1 MSMIVPVILCGG
13 SGTRLWPLSRQAY
26 PKQFLTLAAERPLL
40 QSTVLRLEGLSDLAA
55 PVAVCSDEHRFI
67 VAEQLRGVGVTPAAI
82 ILEPVGRGTA
92 PAVAMAALRVAEKG
106 GDPLLLVLAADHVI
120 RDEASF
126 RAGVEAAVPA
136 AEAGHLLTFGIAPTG
151 PETGYGYIRFGGTL
165 LGQARR
171 VEQFVEKPDRPTAE
185 AYVASGNYLW
195 NSGMFLFR
203 ASAFLEELARFRPEI
218 LLSCRTAVT
227 AAVTDLDFL
236 RPEPEVFGAC
246 PSDSIDFAV
255 MERTSR
261 AGVVALNCG
270 WSDVGSFSALWEAG
284 THDQSGNVLSGDVLA
299 IDTRNSLVLAQRLV
313 VTLAVEDM
321 VVVDTPDAVLVASKD
336 RVQDVRG
343 IVERLRAAGRDE
355 WKHHR
360 KIHRPWGSYV
370 SIDAA
375 ESFQVKRITV
385 SPGATLSLQKH
396 RHRAEHWVVV
406 RGAARVTRG
415 EEVFTLTENQST
427 YIPLGVVHR
436 LENPGATPLELIE
449 VQSGSYLGEDDI
461 VRLEDAYGR
470 TGPQP

>member
-1 MSMIVPVILCGG
+1 
-13 SGTRLWPLSRQAY
+13 
-26 PKQFLTLAAERPLL
+26 
-40 QSTVLRLEGLSDLAA
+40 
-55 PVAVCSDEHRFI
+55 
-67 VAEQLRGVGVTPAAI
+67 
-82 ILEPVGRGTA
+82 
-92 PAVAMAALRVAEKG
+92 
-106 GDPLLLVLAADHVI
+106 
-120 RDEASF
+120 
-126 RAGVEAAVPA
+126 
-136 AEAGHLLTFGIAPTG
+136 
-151 PETGYGYIRFGGTL
+151 
-165 LGQARR
+165 
-171 VEQFVEKPDRPTAE
+171 
-185 AYVASGNYLW
+185 
-195 NSGMFLFR
+195 MFLFR
-203 ASAFLEELARFRPEI
+203 ASAFLEELARFRPEMLI
-218 LLSCRTAVT
+218 SCRAAVT
-227 AAVTDLDFL
+227 GAVTDLDFL
-236 RPEPEVFGAC
+236 RPEPEAFRAC
-246 PSDSIDFAV
+246 LSESIDCAV

-261 AGVVALNCG
+261 GGVVALNCG

-299 IDTRNSLVLAQRLV
+299 IDTRNSLVIAQRLM

-396 RHRAEHWVVV
+396 LHRAEHWVVV

-415 EEVFTLTENQST
+415 GEVFTLTENQST

-436 LENPGATPLELIE
+436 LENPGTTPLELIE